1 MNLLAIDTS
10 TNICSI
16 SLYLGEIKI
25 DTKDEILNGMNFS
38 KILAVSVDNIM
49 KENECSFKDISYF
62 ILSIGPG
69 SYSGLRVGSSFLKG
83 LAFATG
89 KSIISINT
97 IESMNFKL
105 NKKENYFIANFSHK
119 NYVYYQEFLN
129 GIPKGEQFCGNIN
142 KLEGEKVYGYGLE
155 QFKNIN
161 STELKPSSVDL
172 INYVIQNKEL
182 LKKDD
187 INKIS
192 PIYLS
197 KSN

>member
-16 SLYLGEIKI
+16 SLYQKEKQV
-25 DTKDEILNGMNFS
+25 DTKEKLLDGMNYS
-38 KILAVSVDNIM
+38 KILAVSVDTIM
-49 KENECSFKDISYF
+49 KKNDCSFEDINYF

-69 SYSGLRVGSSFLKG
+69 SYSGLRVGSSFIKG
-83 LAFATG
+83 LAFGTG
-89 KSIISINT
+89 KSIIPINT

-119 NYVYYQEFLN
+119 NYVYYQEFSK
-129 GIPKGEQFCGNIN
+129 GISKGEQFCKDIN
-142 KLEGEKVYGYGLE
+142 KLEGKKIYGYGLE
-155 QFKNIN
+155 QFENIN
-161 STELKPSSVDL
+161 SVELRPSSVDL
-172 INYVIQNKEL
+172 INYVIKNKKL
-182 LKKDD
+182 IKKYN